1 MMSAWGHSTTHSFTV
16 CEWCYQH
23 ELGLSRMFILC
34 CREGVVAAPALGR
47 ELRPVFNACSCRN
60 LGHPT
65 DSAASHLVGL
75 GEGSSFWCYTYESWM
90 CLLSVQCQHSVIL
103 LLSWSLRAA
112 VVWTGVVLGRLEMGS
127 TQVQEMGAGSTA
139 QLAFPFSRPAMGT
152 SQMLGL
158 FLMEHKPALPVCCSY
173 VLFVLSL
180 ELKQAHLR
188 PCLLV
193 FWPPSPAALPSSR
206 SGFLPPEDRKCILLL
221 LLFWCG

>member
-1 MMSAWGHSTTHSFTV
+1 MLPQPWAGSRGLCLMHVPAGTLGIPLILLPLTLWDSGRGAPSGATPMS
-16 CEWCYQH
+16 
-23 ELGLSRMFILC
+23 LGCAFCLC
-34 CREGVVAAPALGR
+34 
-47 ELRPVFNACSCRN
+47 
-60 LGHPT
+60 
-65 DSAASHLVGL
+65 SA
-75 GEGSSFWCYTYESWM
+75 
-90 CLLSVQCQHSVIL
+90 QHSVML
-103 LLSWSLRAA
+103 LLSWPLRAA
-112 VVWTGVVLGRLEMGS
+112 VVWTGVGLGGLEMGS
-127 TQVQEMGAGSTA
+127 TQVEEMGAGSTA

-221 LLFWCG
+221 FWCG